1 MYAQKIRFVP
11 LMTSFFAILIFITLR
26 PFPVYAD
33 TISEI
38 EPNDTLAQAQLL
50 SSIGRDSPLSAAI
63 NTPGDVDWYKFQAT
77 AGRTYVVELFNVAS
91 SLGAWGYECGGY
103 YGDGVGIRVYDQAGN
118 LVVSS
123 CDAYGAGNV
132 HNYLSFT
139 AGVTGVY
146 YILVQPNSKT
156 AAGAYSLRV
165 LPKYD
170 EPGASWDPATHEPN
184 NSIWNA
190 YAIGLGRE
198 NALTSTIEQRD
209 PTYSTYTVDRDWYR
223 FNAVAGR
230 TYVVELFNVASS
242 LGAWGYECGGYYGD
256 GVGIRV
262 YDQAGNLVVSS
273 CDAYGAG
280 NVHNYLSF
288 TAGVTGVYYI
298 LVQPN
303 SKTAAGAYS
312 LRVLP
317 KYDEPGASWDPA
329 THEPNNSIWNAY
341 AIGLG
346 RENALTSIIEQRDP
360 TYSTYTVDHD
370 WYRFNAVAGRTY
382 VVELFNVASSLG
394 AWGYECDGYYGDGV
408 GIRVY
413 DQAGNLVVSSCDA
426 NTSSYIHNSLSF
438 VAGLNGVYYILV
450 QPNSKTAYGTYT
462 ICLSHSSCI
471 RRVYLPL
478 IRR

>member
-77 AGRTYVVELFNVAS
+77 AGRTYVM
-91 SLGAWGYECGGY
+91 
-103 YGDGVGIRVYDQAGN
+103 
-118 LVVSS
+118 
-123 CDAYGAGNV
+123 
-132 HNYLSFT
+132 
-139 AGVTGVY
+139 
-146 YILVQPNSKT
+146 
-156 AAGAYSLRV
+156 
-165 LPKYD
+165 
-170 EPGASWDPATHEPN
+170 
-184 NSIWNA
+184 
-190 YAIGLGRE
+190 
-198 NALTSTIEQRD
+198 
-209 PTYSTYTVDRDWYR
+209 
-223 FNAVAGR
+223 
-230 TYVVELFNVASS
+230 ELFNVASS

-360 TYSTYTVDHD
+360 TYITYTVDHD